1 MRDQQL
7 PPNTATEHLYA
18 AFQGDTISYP
28 DELPA
33 NSKFSNSKKVESL
46 PWPYTE
52 IWRFLSPSTSL
63 TFLTAPIPALPEF
76 DSFVHQQG
84 VKEGYEWLE
93 KAYGNKTSY
102 WAPWAE
108 HHTGKHQSVVQLPD
122 LSTILPPTDEPAHPL
137 DMQYHF
143 MNIISNTVDTASQPV
158 FVLTKELMIQFPE
171 KFGPDKYFCL
181 FRSLHK
187 KNLLLIICSQVIKG
201 SELDEI
207 ICTCCLSI
215 DGADY
220 WETVNNIKRARYCLQ
235 VGTYVIY
242 LKLKQARMD
251 SESDELILSW
261 LANKRKINEMCFYR
275 TLILKLMISL
285 LVFKRFLWGA

>member
-1 MRDQQL
+1 
-7 PPNTATEHLYA
+7 
-18 AFQGDTISYP
+18 
-28 DELPA
+28 
-33 NSKFSNSKKVESL
+33 
-46 PWPYTE
+46 
-52 IWRFLSPSTSL
+52 
-63 TFLTAPIPALPEF
+63 
-76 DSFVHQQG
+76 
-84 VKEGYEWLE
+84 
-93 KAYGNKTSY
+93 
-102 WAPWAE
+102 
-108 HHTGKHQSVVQLPD
+108 
-122 LSTILPPTDEPAHPL
+122 
-137 DMQYHF
+137 MQYHF

-242 LKLKQARMD
+242 LKLKQAHMD

-285 LVFKRFLWGA
+285 LVFIRFLWGA